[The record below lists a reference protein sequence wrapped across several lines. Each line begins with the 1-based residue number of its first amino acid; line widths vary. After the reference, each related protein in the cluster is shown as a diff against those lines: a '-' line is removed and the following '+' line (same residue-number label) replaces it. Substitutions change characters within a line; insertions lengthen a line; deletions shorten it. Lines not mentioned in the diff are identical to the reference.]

1 MGKKHPYNGKIMSTN
16 FLGRPRTVGFV
27 AFSCNMG
34 NWWENLCISHMM
46 KYTIGW
52 ESDGK
57 KVPILWEKYD
67 YQFPRFS
74 PDDGFCCIFPYYGKL
89 MGKPMHFLYDEVY
102 HRTGIGW
109 EKSTYTMG
117 KVWLPISQ
125 VLLIRWVLSHFPM
138 LWEIDGKR
146 ERSHIT

>member
-1 MGKKHPYNGKIMSTN
+1 
-16 FLGRPRTVGFV
+16 
-27 AFSCNMG
+27 
-34 NWWENLCISHMM
+34 MM

-57 KVPILWEKYD
+57 NVPILWEKYD

-117 KVWLPISQ
+117 KV
-125 VLLIRWVLSHFPM
+125 
-138 LWEIDGKR
+138 
-146 ERSHIT
+146 